1 MGEERKV
8 ALSVTPEE
16 RKRIEDEL
24 ERNGYVT
31 IDDVPFTV
39 KQLAL
44 LNHHNI
50 RELGTKLDAFLV
62 KLDADDGFV
71 RTRVLDDYRRSMRT
85 MMSAVTGLII
95 GLITV
100 GIMLVSAAAG

>member
-1 MGEERKV
+1 M
-8 ALSVTPEE
+8 AVTPEE
-16 RKRIEDEL
+16 RERITQEL

-31 IDDVPFTV
+31 IEDVPFSV

-50 RELGTKLDAFLV
+50 RELTDRLNMFLQKLDAE
-62 KLDADDGFV
+62 DGFL
-71 RTRVLDDYRRSMRT
+71 RTRTFDDYRKGVRT

-100 GIMLVSAAAG
+100 GIMLVSVVAN